1 MALGHEAKTPVLS
14 LRRVTRTYG
23 EGMATVHALRDVDLD
38 IAPGEFVAVTG
49 PSGSGK
55 SSVMSIL
62 GCLDLPTSGD
72 YLIEGIAVQG
82 LSKNV
87 LAVLRNQRFG
97 FVFQAFNLLQRTSA
111 VDNVALPLVYAGVG
125 RSERRARAREALE
138 RVGLG
143 DRASA
148 TPNQL
153 SGGEQQ
159 RVAIARAIINDP
171 EILLADEPTGNLDSK
186 KGEEI
191 MELLARLNGERQITV
206 LMVTHDP
213 RCAAYAP
220 RQIRFLDGRIAA
232 DEVRA

>member
-1 MALGHEAKTPVLS
+1 MALGTEARAAILS
-14 LRRVTRTYG
+14 LRGVTRTYG
-23 EGMATVHALRDVDLD
+23 EGLATVHALRDVNLD
-38 IAPGEFVAVTG
+38 IALGEFVAVTG

-62 GCLDLPTSGD
+62 GCLDLPTSGE

-111 VDNVALPLVYAGVG
+111 LDNVALPLVYAGVSRG
-125 RSERRARAREALE
+125 ERRARARAALE

-143 DRASA
+143 ERAFA

-191 MELLARLNGERQITV
+191 MELLARLNRERQITV
-206 LMVTHDP
+206 LMVTHDA

>member
-1 MALGHEAKTPVLS
+1 MALGLEAKVPILS
-14 LRRVTRTYG
+14 LRHVTRIYG
-23 EGMATVHALRDVDLD
+23 EGAATVHALREVDLD

-62 GCLDLPTSGD
+62 GCLDLPSSGD
-72 YLIEGIAVQG
+72 YFIEGIAVQG

-97 FVFQAFNLLQRTSA
+97 FVFQSFNLLQRTSA
-111 VDNVALPLVYAGVG
+111 LDNVALPLVYAGLS
-125 RSERRARAREALE
+125 RSQRRARARAALE

-143 DRASA
+143 DRALA
-148 TPNQL
+148 TPSQL

-191 MELLARLNGERQITV
+191 MELLSQLNRERGITV

-220 RQIRFLDGRIAA
+220 RQVRFLDGRIAA
-232 DEVRA
+232 DEARA